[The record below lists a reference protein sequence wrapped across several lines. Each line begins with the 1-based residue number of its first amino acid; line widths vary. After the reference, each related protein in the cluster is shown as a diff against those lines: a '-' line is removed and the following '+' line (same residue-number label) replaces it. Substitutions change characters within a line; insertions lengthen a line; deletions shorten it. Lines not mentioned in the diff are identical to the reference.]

1 MIRLAA
7 LALALC
13 LLPGGVVAESLR
25 VATFNTELSRKG
37 PGLMLRDIAGGRD
50 KQVAAVVSVIVSARP
65 DILALQG
72 FDWDHEG
79 RALEA
84 LAVRLAAAGW
94 DMPYSFA
101 AQPNSGRATDLDLDG
116 DGRNGGPGDSQGY
129 GWFTGQGGIAVLSRH
144 PIAQAD
150 IQDFSALLWKD
161 LPGATLP
168 KTSGRPFPSGEAQAE
183 QRLSPT
189 GHWLVP
195 IDTDQGPMVLL
206 TYQAGPPVF
215 DGPEDRNGLRNR
227 DETRLWQLLLDGAV
241 GSMPEL
247 PFVLAG
253 GANLDPQDGEGYRG
267 VIRALLAD
275 PRLQDPAPESPGA
288 ARAGPQGHAGPD
300 ARDTVDWPG
309 VGRFRVDYV
318 LPSTHWRVVGSGVVW
333 PTPDDPSAGLVSEA
347 SRHRLVWVDLI
358 RQ

>member
-7 LALALC
+7 LVLC
-13 LLPGGVVAESLR
+13 LLPVAAAAEVLR

-50 KQVAAVVSVIVSARP
+50 TQVAAVVSVIASARP

-72 FDWDHEG
+72 LDWDHEG
-79 RALEA
+79 RALDA
-84 LAVRLAAAGW
+84 LAAQLAAAGW
-94 DMPYSFA
+94 EMAHIFA

-116 DGRNGGPGDSQGY
+116 DRRIGGPGDAQGY
-129 GWFTGQGGIAVLSRH
+129 GRFTGQGGIAILSRH
-144 PIAQAD
+144 PIAQAE
-150 IQDFSALLWKD
+150 IQDFSALRWRD

-168 KTSGRPFPSGEAQAE
+168 ESGGHAFPSEAAQAA
-183 QRLSPT
+183 QRLSST

-195 IDTDQGPMVLL
+195 IDTDMGRMVLL

-227 DETRLWQLLLDGAV
+227 DETRFWQLLLDGVV
-241 GSMPEL
+241 GAMPDL

-267 VIRALLAD
+267 KIRALLAD
-275 PRLQDPAPESPGA
+275 PRLQDPAPESSGA

-309 VGRFRVDYV
+309 IGRFRVDYV

-333 PTPDDPSAGLVSEA
+333 PAPDDPSAGPVSEA
-347 SRHRLVWVDLI
+347 SRHRLVWVDLS